1 MKRLIGK
8 VTVNLVV
15 ELENIDVEL
24 YDLAQSLG
32 NNTSLNTK
40 VQNIRKK
47 IESIQGWLN
56 AISYDLNGD
65 K

>member
-8 VTVNLVV
+8 VTVNLVA